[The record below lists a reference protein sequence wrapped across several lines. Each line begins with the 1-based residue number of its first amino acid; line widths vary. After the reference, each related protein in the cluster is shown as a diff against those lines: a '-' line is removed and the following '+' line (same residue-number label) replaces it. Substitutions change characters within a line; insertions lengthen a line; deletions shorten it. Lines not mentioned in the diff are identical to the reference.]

1 LAFCLE
7 NRRILITSE
16 SLRELLMRL
25 IVTPEPRVNKAA
37 ARALAILGVF
47 LVYQIVI
54 LLDILVGHY
63 IERFSSDDRRK

>member
-1 LAFCLE
+1 
-7 NRRILITSE
+7 
-16 SLRELLMRL
+16 MRL

-54 LLDILVGHY
+54 LLDTLVGHY